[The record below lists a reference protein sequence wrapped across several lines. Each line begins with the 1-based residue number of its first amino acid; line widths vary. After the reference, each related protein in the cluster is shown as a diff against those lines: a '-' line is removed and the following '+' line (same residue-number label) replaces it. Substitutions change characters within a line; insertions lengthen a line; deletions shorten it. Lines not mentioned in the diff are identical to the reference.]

1 MSTLPVSSMSGR
13 NVGTFSTTSSGAAAA
28 GTDSSNPVQ
37 TFSRVVS
44 IGAIVGG
51 VIGGVAL
58 LVLVIVVIVA
68 WVLNHKR
75 KKSKKSPH

>member
-1 MSTLPVSSMSGR
+1 MSTLPVSSTSGR
-13 NVGTFSTTSSGAAAA
+13 TLGAFSTTSSGAATT

-37 TFSRVVS
+37 TFTKVVA

-58 LVLVIVVIVA
+58 LVVVIVA
-68 WVLNHKR
+68 WYLIH
-75 KKSKKSPH
+75 KSKTQRKRFRG

>member
-1 MSTLPVSSMSGR
+1 MSTLPVSSTSGR
-13 NVGTFSTTSSGAAAA
+13 TLGALSTTSSGAAAT

-37 TFSRVVS
+37 TFTKVVA

-58 LVLVIVVIVA
+58 LVVVILA
-68 WVLNHKR
+68 WYLIHKSRR
-75 KKSKKSPH
+75 KRFRR

>member
-1 MSTLPVSSMSGR
+1 MSTLPVSGTSGR
-13 NVGTFSTTSSGAAAA
+13 TLGVFSTTSSGAATT

-37 TFSRVVS
+37 TFTKVVA

-58 LVLVIVVIVA
+58 LVVVIVA
-68 WVLNHKR
+68 WYLIHKSKSTSKR
-75 KKSKKSPH
+75 KRFRG